1 MPDDRK
7 RNLFPKS
14 TYHRIPA
21 FFFISPNASSAES
34 NELSAIKFEHRPQ
47 NVQTTNR
54 GERERKGKGKEE
66 KKKEEEKEKE
76 TYFESGFKREGMA
89 IARFDNNPLNGSRW
103 LSATRFERR
112 RIGET
117 ILRYRSVT
125 SAIATLRTF
134 LLPLNFLLCVWRA
147 RRTVTRRF
155 GLIRLIRL
163 QARRIARADGSR
175 RDRARSEICR

>member
-1 MPDDRK
+1 
-7 RNLFPKS
+7 
-14 TYHRIPA
+14 
-21 FFFISPNASSAES
+21 
-34 NELSAIKFEHRPQ
+34 
-47 NVQTTNR
+47 
-54 GERERKGKGKEE
+54 
-66 KKKEEEKEKE
+66 
-76 TYFESGFKREGMA
+76 MA

-163 QARRIARADGSR
+163 QARRIARADGAFSTRSSPLGDLSLTTLPR
-175 RDRARSEICR
+175 RRRRRRSFPSSCAAYFSFYSFPPSLSLFFSFRTKLLTLFERERTSFVACTYG

>member
-1 MPDDRK
+1 
-7 RNLFPKS
+7 
-14 TYHRIPA
+14 
-21 FFFISPNASSAES
+21 
-34 NELSAIKFEHRPQ
+34 
-47 NVQTTNR
+47 
-54 GERERKGKGKEE
+54 
-66 KKKEEEKEKE
+66 
-76 TYFESGFKREGMA
+76 MA

-163 QARRIARADGSR
+163 QARRIARADGALSTRSSPLGDLSLTTLPR
-175 RDRARSEICR
+175 RRRRRCRRRRRRRSFPSSCAAYFSFYLFPPSLSLFFFF

>member
-1 MPDDRK
+1 
-7 RNLFPKS
+7 
-14 TYHRIPA
+14 
-21 FFFISPNASSAES
+21 
-34 NELSAIKFEHRPQ
+34 
-47 NVQTTNR
+47 
-54 GERERKGKGKEE
+54 
-66 KKKEEEKEKE
+66 
-76 TYFESGFKREGMA
+76 MA

-163 QARRIARADGSR
+163 QARRIARADGAFSTRSSPLGDLSLTTLPRRRRRRRSFPSSCAAYFSFYSFPPLFLFFFLLERSCSLYSSESERALSR
-175 RDRARSEICR
+175 VRTANSGCV

>member
-1 MPDDRK
+1 
-7 RNLFPKS
+7 
-14 TYHRIPA
+14 
-21 FFFISPNASSAES
+21 
-34 NELSAIKFEHRPQ
+34 
-47 NVQTTNR
+47 
-54 GERERKGKGKEE
+54 
-66 KKKEEEKEKE
+66 
-76 TYFESGFKREGMA
+76 MA

-163 QARRIARADGSR
+163 QARRIARADGAFSTRSSPLGDLSLTTLPR
-175 RDRARSEICR
+175 RRRRRRRRSFPSSCAAYFSFYSFPPSLSLFFFLLERSCSLYSSENERALSHVRTANSGCV